1 MKRLIFVLF
10 LLGFSSLLCAQTE
23 SPIPYAPQSVSE
35 PVKGSNFKLYPT
47 YNYWT
52 FLELDT
58 RYGKVWRVQ
67 FTIQSDDNYR
77 FKLLMFPEN
86 LLKEDDEVIPG
97 RFTLYPTNNYHNF
110 ILLDQIDGRCWQ
122 LQYGD
127 KAEDL
132 KLIQLGN

>member
-10 LLGFSSLLCAQTE
+10 LLGFTSLLFAQTE

-35 PVKGSNFKLYPT
+35 PVNGANFKLFPT

-58 RYGKVWRVQ
+58 RSGWVWRVQ
-67 FTIQSDDNYR
+67 FS
-77 FKLLMFPEN
+77 
-86 LLKEDDEVIPG
+86 LKEEEGYRYKEIISLETLASGEDAVSG
-97 RFTLYPTNNYHNF
+97 RFTIYPTRNRFNY

-122 LQYGD
+122 LQYGNKD
-127 KAEDL
+127 NENF
-132 KLIQLGN
+132 LIRIY

>member
-1 MKRLIFVLF
+1 MKRLILF
-10 LLGFSSLLCAQTE
+10 ILGLSLFTLALPDN
-23 SPIPYAPQSVSE
+23 SIPYAPQSVSE
-35 PVKGSNFKLYPT
+35 PVKGSNFKLFPT

-67 FTIQSDDNYR
+67 FTIQGDNYR
-77 FKLLMFPEN
+77 FKILMFPEN
-86 LLKEDDEVIPG
+86 LLNEGDDVIPG
-97 RFTLYPTNNYHNF
+97 RFTLYPTNNYRNF

-132 KLIQLGN
+132 HLIKIE

>member
-35 PVKGSNFKLYPT
+35 PRNGANYKLFPT
-47 YNYWT
+47 HNYWT

-58 RYGKVWRVQ
+58 RYGLVWRVQ
-67 FTIQSDDNYR
+67 FSLNEEVEYR
-77 FKLLMFPEN
+77 FKSIISMEN
-86 LLKEDDEVIPG
+86 LATGEDAVPG
-97 RFTLYPTNNYHNF
+97 RFTIYPTNNFYNF

-122 LQYGD
+122 LQYSD
-127 KAEDL
+127 KKENNG
-132 KLIQLGN
+132 LIKIN

>member
-1 MKRLIFVLF
+1 MKRLILMLLVLGSTI
-10 LLGFSSLLCAQTE
+10 LSYGINDSA
-23 SPIPYAPQSVSE
+23 IPYAPQSVSE

-67 FTIQSDDNYR
+67 FTIQGDNYR
-77 FKLLMFPEN
+77 FKILMFSEN
-86 LLKEDDEVIPG
+86 LLREGDEVIPG

-110 ILLDQIDGRCWQ
+110 ILLDQINGRCWQ

-132 KLIQLGN
+132 KLIQIGD